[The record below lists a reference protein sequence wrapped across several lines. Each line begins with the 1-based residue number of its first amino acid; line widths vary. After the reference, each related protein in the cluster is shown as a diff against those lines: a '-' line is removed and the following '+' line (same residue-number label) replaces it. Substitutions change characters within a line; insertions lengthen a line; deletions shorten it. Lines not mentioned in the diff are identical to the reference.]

1 MAVNPTENFIEYHR
15 FLEKELSQFLIEDL
29 LRSVPSMMDGLKT
42 TQRKVLFAA
51 MEDLKEKK
59 QVSSELECSHDVN
72 FIVHQLYALEFW
84 CKLWIK
90 EFGL

>member
-1 MAVNPTENFIEYHR
+1 
-15 FLEKELSQFLIEDL
+15 
-29 LRSVPSMMDGLKT
+29 MMDGLKT

-59 QVSSELECSHDVN
+59 RVSSELEFSHDIN

-84 CKLWIK
+84 CKLWRK
-90 EFGL
+90 EFFL